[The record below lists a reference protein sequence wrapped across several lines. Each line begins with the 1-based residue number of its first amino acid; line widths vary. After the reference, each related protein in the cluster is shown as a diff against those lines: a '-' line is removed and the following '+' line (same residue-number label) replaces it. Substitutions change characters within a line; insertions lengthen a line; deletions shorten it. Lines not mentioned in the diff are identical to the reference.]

1 MPKNQ
6 QIKILPR
13 TFLIREFLRKE
24 HLTQK
29 QFASMCGVSQS
40 YVSKVLSGKT
50 RYYTVKLGRVLKA
63 ANLDFTYYFDVEF
76 LF

>member
-1 MPKNQ
+1 MKINQ

-29 QFASMCGVSQS
+29 QFALMCGVSQS
-40 YVSKVLSGKT
+40 YVSRVLAGKT
-50 RYYTVKLGRVLKA
+50 RYFTAKLDKVLKT

>member
-40 YVSKVLSGKT
+40 YVSKVLSGKEDCG
-50 RYYTVKLGRVLKA
+50 Y
-63 ANLDFTYYFDVEF
+63 LDGKGVPDADAD
-76 LF
+76 